1 MQTQSAAPGA
11 KGRRKGSGAA
21 IAGNGTVDAAAAARA
36 AGLRYVNDDDPGI
49 TRRRHG
55 RGFSYRDAEGR
66 PLRDAEV
73 IRRIRSLAIPPAWT
87 DVWICSLDN
96 GHIQATGRD
105 ARGRKQ
111 YRYHPS
117 WRALRDDTKYERTI
131 AFARALPTLRARV
144 EDDLAR
150 PGLSRHKVV
159 ATVIRLLETTML
171 RVGNDEYARDN
182 RSFGLT
188 TLRDRHADINGSK
201 IRFSF
206 RGKGG
211 KQHEVGVRDRRLARI
226 VRQCQ
231 DLPGQRLFQYR
242 DEADARQAV
251 TSDDVNQYIR
261 EATGGDF
268 TAKDFRTWAG
278 TFLAAQALRE
288 VADSESGPVQR
299 RLAKAVEEVAQS
311 LGNTPAVCRKCYI
324 HPAVVDAYLD
334 GSLAAALRRRTE
346 EKLAEDET
354 ALSSEE
360 RLVLTLLRKRLA
372 ARQREAASAA

>member
-11 KGRRKGSGAA
+11 NGRRKGSGEAT
-21 IAGNGTVDAAAAARA
+21 AGNGTVDAAAAARA

-66 PLRDAEV
+66 PVRDTEV
-73 IRRIRSLAIPPAWT
+73 LRRIRSLAIPPAWT
-87 DVWICSLDN
+87 DVWICPLAN

-131 AFARALPTLRARV
+131 AFARALPTLRNRV

-150 PGLSRHKVV
+150 PGLSRDKVV

-211 KQHEVGVRDRRLARI
+211 KMHDVGLRDRRLARI

-231 DLPGQRLFQYR
+231 ELPGQRLFQYR
-242 DEADARQAV
+242 DDAGARQAV

-288 VADSESGPVQR
+288 VADSESAPVQR
-299 RLAKAVEEVAQS
+299 RLARAVEEVAQS

-346 EKLAEDET
+346 EKLAEGEA

-360 RLVLTLLRKRLA
+360 RLVLTLLRRRLA